1 MQTKAKKK
9 KDWEKTLFL
18 IFCTAVPIANFVI
31 FYLGAN
37 FSTIKLAFTDLNGSF
52 TLEHFVRLYNE
63 LVNKPQFVEA
73 LKNTMLTFLILVI
86 AYPFKVL
93 VSYFIYKKIPGAAF
107 YRIVFFLPML
117 IFSVCIS
124 LVFTYMIG
132 PNGFIAEWIGNLM
145 GLDYTPELLAD
156 SRFAQWVIWAHM
168 LWIGFPGDLIIW
180 GGTFARIP
188 EEVLESAQMDG
199 ANWWTEFTKVIVPM
213 VWPTVA
219 LQMIL
224 MTCGIFGSSGQ
235 VWLLTKG
242 EYGTHTITSWMYMQL
257 LNGSGGSY
265 KSGVFNYMS
274 AAGLVL
280 TTIAVILSLVV
291 RKWTDQAFEEVEF

>member
-63 LVNKPQFVEA
+63 LVNKTQFVEA